1 MMDEENPMTTIRD
14 IEAIFPGI
22 PTLEGAGVRLN
33 RMFGHA
39 EAPRFDP
46 FLLLDD
52 FSSRNPEDFA
62 AGFPWHPHRGIETV
76 TYVLEGQVRHGDS
89 LGNTGKIGPGE
100 MQWMT
105 AGSGIVHQEMP
116 QGSPAGAL
124 TGLQLWVN
132 LPADSKMI
140 APRYRDIKASDIPM
154 IQREDGATV
163 RVICGRYDGREGPVQ
178 DIVVDPEY
186 LDVTLPAGSTLA
198 HAVDPDHTVLAYI
211 LSGEG
216 HFGSSG
222 SEALGPGR
230 LVLLSRGDEVRI
242 TGAGPE
248 LRFLLISGKPLGEPV
263 AWDGPIVMNTQEE
276 LEQAFKEYREGT
288 FLK

>member
-1 MMDEENPMTTIRD
+1 
-14 IEAIFPGI
+14 
-22 PTLEGAGVRLN
+22 
-33 RMFGHA
+33 MFGHA

-89 LGNTGKIGPGE
+89 LGNTGKIGPGD

-140 APRYRDIKASDIPM
+140 GPRYRDIKASDIPL
-154 IQREDGATV
+154 IQGADGATV
-163 RVICGRYDGREGPVQ
+163 RVICGRYEGLEGPVR

-186 LDVTLPAGSTLA
+186 LDVTLSAGSTFA

-216 HFGSSG
+216 YFGSG
-222 SEALGPGR
+222 RNEAVGPGH
-230 LVLLSRGDEVRI
+230 LVLLSRGDDVRV
-242 TGAGPE
+242 TGAGSQ
-248 LRFLLISGKPLGEPV
+248 LRFLLISGEPLGEPV
-263 AWDGPIVMNTQEE
+263 AWYGPIVMNTQEE
-276 LEQAFKEYREGT
+276 LELAFKEYREGT

>member
-1 MMDEENPMTTIRD
+1 MTTIRD
-14 IEAIFPGI
+14 VESIIPGT

-33 RMFGHA
+33 RIFGHA

-52 FSSRNPEDFA
+52 FSSRNPEDFV

-89 LGNTGKIGPGE
+89 LGNAGLIGPGD

-116 QGSPAGAL
+116 KGGAAGGL
-124 TGLQLWVN
+124 MGLQLWVN

-140 APRYRDIKASDIPM
+140 GPRYRDIKASDIPM
-154 IQREDGATV
+154 IQDEDGAAV
-163 RVICGRYDGREGPVQ
+163 RIICGRYGGLEGPVR

-186 LDVTLPAGSTLA
+186 LDVALA
-198 HAVDPDHTVLAYI
+198 EGKTFAHEVDQGHTVLAYV
-211 LSGEG
+211 LSGKGYFQE
-216 HFGSSG
+216 SR
-222 SEALGPGR
+222 SEAVGAGR
-230 LVLLSRGDEVRI
+230 LVLLRAGEEVRI
-242 TGAGPE
+242 TGAGPGF
-248 LRFLLISGKPLGEPV
+248 RFLFISGKPLGEPV
-263 AWDGPIVMNTQEE
+263 AWYGPIVMNTREE

-288 FLK
+288 FLR